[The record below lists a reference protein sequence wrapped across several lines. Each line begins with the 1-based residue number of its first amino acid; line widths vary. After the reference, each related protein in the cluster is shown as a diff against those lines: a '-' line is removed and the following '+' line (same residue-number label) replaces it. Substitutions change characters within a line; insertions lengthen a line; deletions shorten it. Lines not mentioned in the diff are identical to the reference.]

1 MRRVLVPA
9 TLTYLRWRGD
19 PLAGMLHPQTMVDP
33 YPLWSDLRARGHLYR
48 SKIGYWGTASHATA
62 AAILRDQRFS
72 ASPVHQKGYR
82 VITEVHDPEASTPG
96 AELSLLSMD
105 PPDHT
110 RIRRLVTAAF
120 SPKTLGALETWVRA
134 RTTQLLDAVGSTETF
149 DLIDTLAYPLP
160 IGVIC
165 QLLGVPPEDQ
175 DRFRLWGRELVT
187 QLEPSVDGTPST
199 EALAADRALK
209 AYFTDLI
216 AKRRADPDESLLS
229 DLIVA
234 EQEGDRL
241 SSEELMSTCVL
252 LLVAGFE
259 TTVNLIGNGTMAL
272 IGAPEQWERLSGHPE
287 LVPGAVE
294 ELLRYDS
301 PVQAT
306 SRVATE
312 DIEFEGKVV
321 ARGESV
327 IIALGGAN
335 RDPETFVDPDR
346 LDVTRPDANRHL
358 SFSLGIHHCL
368 GAMLARME
376 GRIAFEELTT
386 RFAGM
391 SLAGPPRRR
400 ELLILRGFDALPV
413 RPVRST
419 G

>member
-1 MRRVLVPA
+1 MPA
-9 TLTYLRWRGD
+9 TLTFLRWRGD
-19 PLAGMLHPQTMVDP
+19 PLAGMLHPRTMVDP
-33 YPLWSDLRARGHLYR
+33 YPLWSELRARDLYR
-48 SKIGYWGTASHATA
+48 SKIGYWGTARHATA
-62 AAILRDQRFS
+62 ASILRDLRFS

-82 VITEVHDPEASTPG
+82 VITEVQDPEASAPG

-110 RIRRLVTAAF
+110 RIRRLVAGAF
-120 SPKTLGALETWVRA
+120 SPKTLGALETWVRR
-134 RTTQLLDAVGSTETF
+134 RTLQLLDAVESSETF
-149 DLIDTLAYPLP
+149 DLIDALAYPLP
-160 IGVIC
+160 MGVIC

-175 DRFRLWGRELVT
+175 DRFRRWGREIVT
-187 QLEPSVDGTPST
+187 NLEPSIDGTPSA
-199 EALAADRALK
+199 EGLAADRALQ

-229 DLIVA
+229 NLIAA
-234 EQEGDRL
+234 EEEGDRL
-241 SSEELMSTCVL
+241 SFEELMSTCIL

-272 IGAPEQWERLSGHPE
+272 IGAPEEWARLSGHPE

-312 DIEFEGKVV
+312 DIELEGKVV
-321 ARGESV
+321 AKGESV

-335 RDPETFVDPDR
+335 RDPEAFIDPDR

-376 GRIAFEELTT
+376 GRIAFEELTS

-391 SLAGPPRRR
+391 TVAAPPRRR
-400 ELLILRGFDALPV
+400 DLLILRGFDSLPV
-413 RPVRST
+413 RPVRSA